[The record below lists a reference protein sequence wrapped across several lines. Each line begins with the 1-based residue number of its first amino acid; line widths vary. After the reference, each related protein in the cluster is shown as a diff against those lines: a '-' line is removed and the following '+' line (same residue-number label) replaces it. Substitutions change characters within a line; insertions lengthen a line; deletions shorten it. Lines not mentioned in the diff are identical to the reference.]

1 MDYQQTIDFL
11 FSRLPVFQNIG
22 ARAFKPGLYTTIEL
36 CNSLGNPQNKYPCI
50 HVAGTNGK
58 GSTSH
63 MLASILQTAGY
74 KVGLYTSPHLKSFTE
89 RIKVNGEEIKE
100 DFVVK
105 FTSENLSNID
115 KLNPSFFELTVSMAF
130 SYFEKSQ
137 VDVAVIEVG
146 MGGRLDST
154 NIITPILSVITNI
167 SYDHAQFLGD
177 TLAKIAYEKAG
188 IIKEN
193 VPVVVSEY
201 QEDISSVFE
210 ETANF
215 HHARIVFGSE
225 QFEVKTFGLVNGE
238 LSLSVL
244 DKNTKQI
251 AFDDLRL
258 DLTGL
263 YQLKNVCG
271 VLAATQIL
279 NKIGFIINNET
290 IYLALEQVVSLTGL
304 KGRWQKL
311 GSNPLVYCDT
321 AHNFAGL
328 SDTIKQF
335 NSISAGR
342 KKFVIG
348 FVGDKDISAILKLFP
363 QDADFY
369 FTQPSN
375 ARALPATEL
384 MDLAIQCHLLG
395 ETYPNV
401 NDALKEA
408 ILQASPE
415 DSIYVGGST
424 FVVADLQQL

>member
-1 MDYQQTIDFL
+1 MDYQQTIDYL

-22 ARAFKPGLYTTIEL
+22 ARAFKPGLNTTIEL
-36 CNSLGNPQNKYPCI
+36 CNSLGNPQDKYPCI

-89 RIKVNGEEIKE
+89 RIKVNGKEIDEEFII
-100 DFVVK
+100 K
-105 FTSENLSNID
+105 FTDENLSNID
-115 KLNPSFFELTVSMAF
+115 RLNPSFFELTVSMAF

-154 NIITPILSVITNI
+154 NIITPVLSVITNI

-188 IIKEN
+188 IIKES
-193 VPVVVSEY
+193 VPVVISEY
-201 QEDISSVFE
+201 QEFISDVFQQ
-210 ETANF
+210 TAEF
-215 HHARIVFGSE
+215 HHAKLLFGSE
-225 QFEVKTFGLVNGE
+225 QFEVKTLGNVNGE
-238 LSLSVL
+238 LSLSVM
-244 DKNTKQI
+244 DKNTNQI
-251 AFDDLRL
+251 VYDDLRL
-258 DLTGL
+258 DLTGS
-263 YQLKNVCG
+263 YQLKNICG
-271 VLAATQIL
+271 VLTATRIL
-279 NKIGFIINNET
+279 NQIGLLIKNEA
-290 IYLALEQVVSLTGL
+290 IYQALKQVVTLTGL

-311 GSNPLVYCDT
+311 GSNPLIYCDT
-321 AHNFAGL
+321 AHNAAGL
-328 SDTIKQF
+328 SATIEQF
-335 NSISAGR
+335 SSISAGR

-363 QDADFY
+363 ENADYY

-375 ARALPATEL
+375 ARALPAPEL
-384 MDLAIQCHLLG
+384 MDLAAQHHLLG
-395 ETYPNV
+395 KSYLNV
-401 NDALKEA
+401 NDALREA
-408 ILQASPE
+408 ILHASPE

-424 FVVADLQQL
+424 FVVADLEQL